1 MNKQELFF
9 FVICCKPFWYYNV
22 GKQDCFV
29 INWGKGCLCDCFLW
43 LITDLYDKS
52 QKRPK
57 FVTKKCQEIPLSFTL
72 STQHSVS
79 ESVLE
84 QCSYKDDFSSLQIV
98 KFALERT
105 ILGVFWFLKI
115 ILSLE
120 LQSPRG
126 LPFLSCCVSSD
137 LTGRQLASNRNSLPN
152 KGQQSCDT
160 VPLSSFFSISK
171 FEWSRYQF
179 VPLEYLACL
188 L

>member
-1 MNKQELFF
+1 MPL
-9 FVICCKPFWYYNV
+9 WLL
-22 GKQDCFV
+22 FV
-29 INWGKGCLCDCFLW
+29 INHWPLWQITKTSKVCNKKSVRKFRYLSLCPRN
-43 LITDLYDKS
+43 TQV
-52 QKRPK
+52 QKASN
-57 FVTKKCQEIPLSFTL
+57 F
-72 STQHSVS
+72 
-79 ESVLE
+79 LE